1 MKIYICDHCEKSFEE
16 LSRIRVLFK
25 QWSDDDKPREWR
37 EVCMDCFVKLEAW
50 LGIKREPWMTYYN
63 EKIKGREEFE
73 ELDEIYKK

>member
-1 MKIYICDHCEKSFEE
+1 
-16 LSRIRVLFK
+16 
-25 QWSDDDKPREWR
+25 
-37 EVCMDCFVKLEAW
+37 MDCFVKLEAW